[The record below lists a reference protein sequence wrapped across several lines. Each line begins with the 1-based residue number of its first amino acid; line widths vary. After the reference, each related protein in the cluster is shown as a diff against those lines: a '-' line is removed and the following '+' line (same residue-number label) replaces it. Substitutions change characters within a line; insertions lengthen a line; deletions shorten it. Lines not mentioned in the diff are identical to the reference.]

1 MLILTIK
8 RIIRMLKSNFL
19 QLNSFCYFC
28 GIIKNNKVFLKK
40 INPNLNL
47 SLTESG
53 FTEPNELQH
62 SSFSLIKSG
71 ADTVLVSPKQSG
83 KTTTVALNV
92 IQKLDAPFEQSPRAL
107 IIVNSKEKVLELTAL
122 FEKLN
127 KYNQLRVYPTYE
139 QTDIDQD
146 KNMISV
152 GIDVLIGTP
161 KRLADLFSGA
171 GFDINRLKVFIVDD
185 ADVILKNRQE
195 QIINRLSDSIEKTQ
209 RIFTATHTNDKVEV
223 LVDKLMVNPVFIEM
237 E

>member
-1 MLILTIK
+1 M
-8 RIIRMLKSNFL
+8 
-19 QLNSFCYFC
+19 
-28 GIIKNNKVFLKK
+28 FLKK
-40 INPNLNL
+40 INQNLNL

-71 ADTVLVSPKQSG
+71 ADTVLVSPKKSG
-83 KTTTVALNV
+83 KTTTIALNV

-107 IIVNSKEKVLELTAL
+107 IIVSSKEKVLELVDL

-127 KYNQLRVYPTYE
+127 KYNKLRIFPTYE

-161 KRLADLFSGA
+161 KRLSDLFSGA